1 VLTPNRFLI
10 AVLLVCLAVSAY
22 AQYDAATPGIQFSI
36 APLTVEQGVPLQ
48 VMLTEKLHYKLNER
62 VHARL
67 IESVFAFDREVI
79 PVGAELEGSITG
91 FKYAGK
97 FRRVTT
103 MLGGDFTPV
112 RDPQITFDSLVLEN
126 GTRIPIHTLVNL
138 GTATVILSDDAK
150 EPKLDSNGN
159 VAKTPG
165 VKALKDA
172 TAHAGNDVLKG
183 MLWNLVPYHPQF
195 VPTGMRY
202 RATLLE
208 PLDFGSAIL
217 GAGALSRIGSAPT
230 SGSIVYARLLTPLS
244 SRTTKG
250 GTAVQALLMRPLF
263 SRTNA
268 LLFPVGSRLTGEVVQ
283 VHPAGK
289 LHHPGQLAFKFT
301 KLEAPIS
308 ILSGLRPPQQIDGQL
323 VGMQVAA
330 EMSQSHIGKEG
341 ALSIHESKTR
351 FFSPALAIAG
361 FGLGLNATA
370 QTFPNAFVGAYSG
383 SMINRVLTGDAG
395 LGLPSGIAG
404 RMIPA
409 AGIGL
414 GLYSVGYSMFV
425 NVLSKG
431 PEINLPIDTPMEIRF
446 EDAP

>member
-1 VLTPNRFLI
+1 VLTHNRFLI
-10 AVLLVCLAVSAY
+10 AVLLVCLAVTAY
-22 AQYDAATPGIQFSI
+22 AAYDAATPGIQFSI
-36 APLTVEQGVPLQ
+36 VPLTVDQGVPLQ

-79 PVGAELEGSITG
+79 PVGAEVEGRITG

-97 FRRVTT
+97 FRRLTT

-112 RDPQITFDSLVLEN
+112 RDPQITFDTLILEN

-150 EPKLDSNGN
+150 EPKLDSKGN

-208 PLDFGSAIL
+208 PLDFGTAIL
-217 GAGALSRIGSAPT
+217 GAGALNGIGSTPST
-230 SGSIVYARLLTPLS
+230 GSIVYTRLLTPLN
-244 SRTTKG
+244 SRTTKAG
-250 GTAVQALLMRPLF
+250 APVQALLMRPLF

-268 LLFPVGSRLTGEVVQ
+268 LIFPVGSRLTGEVVE
-283 VHPAGK
+283 VHRAGK
-289 LHHPGQLAFKFT
+289 FHHPGQLAFKFT
-301 KLEAPIS
+301 TIEPPVSLV
-308 ILSGLRPPQQIDGQL
+308 SGLHPPQPIDGHL
-323 VGMQVAA
+323 VGMQVAS
-330 EMSQSHIGKEG
+330 EMNQSHIDKAG

-383 SMINRVLTGDAG
+383 SMINRVMTGDAG
-395 LGLPSGIAG
+395 LGMPAGIAG
-404 RMIPA
+404 RMVPV

-414 GLYSVGYSMFV
+414 GLYSVGYSLFV

-446 EDAP
+446 DGVQ